1 MDPHT
6 FPLIIPFQLTPRLF
20 DSQNLDFFEI
30 LLRCIQAKLRVFSD
44 RKWKSM
50 CSLMKNME
58 TVEVMLRDVVPTFK
72 PGKIRKAIQKAL
84 RKYFFLLQNSILVV
98 FQKFE
103 KEKNYIASQKHI
115 MSVADRSKVYN
126 HQDTKKN
133 SSKAFL
139 KSSMSIMRKSIKKSS
154 QCYLF

>member
-1 MDPHT
+1 
-6 FPLIIPFQLTPRLF
+6 
-20 DSQNLDFFEI
+20 
-30 LLRCIQAKLRVFSD
+30 
-44 RKWKSM
+44 M

-58 TVEVMLRDVVPTFK
+58 TVEVMLRDVAPTFK
-72 PGKIRKAIQKAL
+72 PGKIRNSIQKAL
-84 RKYFFLLQNSILVV
+84 RKYFYLLQNSILMV

-126 HQDTKKN
+126 HQESKKN

-139 KSSMSIMRKSIKKSS
+139 KSSLSIMRKSIKKSRE
-154 QCYLF
+154 CYFSSCKIVRDVGLEILLVCESLICWNFVNGF